1 MSMKNLLFLS
11 SLILLSGVF
20 SHVNANSG
28 SKKWLSLF
36 DGKTLNGWK
45 VLNGTAEYKV
55 ENGEI
60 VGISKTGSPNTFLAT
75 EKNYSDFILEYEMKM
90 ESGLNSGVQIRSN
103 SIKDYKN
110 GRVHGY
116 QVECDDSERRWSGGI
131 YDEARRGWL
140 YSLEYNQSAKSA
152 FKNGEWNK
160 YRVEAIGNSIRTW
173 INGQPVANL
182 VDDLTAEGFIG
193 LQVHSIGNNKENE
206 GKTICWRNIRIM
218 TNNLESARMKMPE
231 DVREVS
237 YLTNTLTEKEKQNGW
252 QLLWDG
258 KTTNGWKSARSEA
271 FPDRGW
277 HVADGTLVVE
287 SADGA
292 ESGNGGDIITEKL
305 YKNFVLEVDFYL
317 TEGANSGI
325 KYFVQGNLNKGEGS
339 AIGCEFQILDDK
351 NHPDAKLGVLGNRT
365 LASLYDLIPANGKF
379 FNPNL
384 QTKRFNGINSWN
396 RARIEV
402 TGNHVAHYLNG
413 TKVVEYER
421 NTQEW
426 QALVNYSKYQKWENF
441 GNFEEGHILLQDHG
455 NEVRFKNIK
464 IKELN

>member
-1 MSMKNLLFLS
+1 MKNLLFLS

-271 FPDRGW
+271 FPNRGW

-292 ESGNGGDIITEKL
+292 ESGNGGDIITEKR

-402 TGNHVAHYLNG
+402 TGNHVTHYLNG

>member
-1 MSMKNLLFLS
+1 MKNLLFLS

-206 GKTICWRNIRIM
+206 GKTICWRNIRIL
-218 TNNLESARMKMPE
+218 TKNRESARMKMPE

-258 KTTNGWKSARSEA
+258 RTTNGWQSARSEV
-271 FPDRGW
+271 FPNRGW

-292 ESGNGGDIITEKL
+292 ESGNGGDIITEKR

>member
-1 MSMKNLLFLS
+1 MKRLTKFTIL
-11 SLILLSGVF
+11 LILAGFFVSAKADKE
-20 SHVNANSG
+20 NN
-28 SKKWLSLF
+28 WISLF
-36 DGKTLNGWK
+36 DGKSLKGWK

-55 ENGEI
+55 ENDEI
-60 VGISKTGSPNTFLAT
+60 IGTSKTGTPNTFLVT
-75 EKNYSDFILEYEMKM
+75 EKNYGDFILEYEMKM

-103 SIKDYKN
+103 SFKEYNN

-140 YSLEYNQSAKSA
+140 YSLEYNQPAKKA
-152 FKNGEWNK
+152 FKNGAWNK
-160 YRVEAIGNSIRTW
+160 YRVEAIGNSIRIW
-173 INGQPVANL
+173 LNGQPVSNL

-206 GKTICWRNIRIM
+206 GKTIRWKNIRIM
-218 TNNLESARMKMPE
+218 TDNLESARMNMPD

-237 YLTNTLTEKEKQNGW
+237 YLTNTLTEKEKKTGW
-252 QLLWDG
+252 KLLWDG
-258 KTTNGWKSARSEA
+258 KTTNGWKSARSET
-271 FPDRGW
+271 FPNRGW
-277 HVADGTLVVE
+277 HIEDGTLVVE

-384 QTKRFNGINSWN
+384 QVKRFNGINSWN

-402 TGNHVAHYLNG
+402 NGNHVTHYLNG

-455 NEVRFKNIK
+455 NEVHFKNIK

>member
-1 MSMKNLLFLS
+1 MKNLLFLS

-271 FPDRGW
+271 FPNRGW

-292 ESGNGGDIITEKL
+292 ESGNGGDIITEKR

>member
-1 MSMKNLLFLS
+1 MKNLLFLS

-271 FPDRGW
+271 FPNRGW
-277 HVADGTLVVE
+277 HVADRTLVVE

-292 ESGNGGDIITEKL
+292 ESGNGGDIITEKR

-384 QTKRFNGINSWN
+384 QTKRFNGVNSWN

>member
-1 MSMKNLLFLS
+1 MKNLLFLS
-11 SLILLSGVF
+11 SLILLSGAF
-20 SHVNANSG
+20 FNVNANSG

-75 EKNYSDFILEYEMKM
+75 ERNYSDFILEYEMKM

-218 TNNLESARMKMPE
+218 TDNLESARMKMPE

-237 YLTNTLTEKEKQNGW
+237 YLTNILTEKEKQNGW

-271 FPDRGW
+271 FPNRGW

-292 ESGNGGDIITEKL
+292 ESGNGGDIITEKR

-464 IKELN
+464 IKELNQ

>member
-1 MSMKNLLFLS
+1 MKNLLFLS

-103 SIKDYKN
+103 SINDYKN

-206 GKTICWRNIRIM
+206 GKTICWRNIRIV
-218 TNNLESARMKMPE
+218 TKNLESARMKMPE

-258 KTTNGWKSARSEA
+258 KTTNGWQSARSEA
-271 FPDRGW
+271 FPNRGW

>member
-1 MSMKNLLFLS
+1 MKQLTKFTTLLILAGFLVSAKADKENNWTNLFNGKNL
-11 SLILLSGVF
+11 
-20 SHVNANSG
+20 
-28 SKKWLSLF
+28 K
-36 DGKTLNGWK
+36 GWK

-60 VGISKTGSPNTFLAT
+60 IGTSKTGTPNTFLAT
-75 EKNYSDFILEYEMKM
+75 EKNYGDFILEYEMKM

-103 SIKDYKN
+103 SLKDYKD

-116 QVECDDSERRWSGGI
+116 QVECDDSERKWSGGI

-140 YSLEYNQSAKSA
+140 YSLEYNQPAKGA

-193 LQVHSIGNNKENE
+193 LQVHSIGNNEKHE
-206 GKTICWRNIRIM
+206 GKTIRWKNIRIM
-218 TNNLESARMKMPE
+218 TENLESARMKMPD

-237 YLTNTLTEKEKQNGW
+237 YLTNTLTENEKNDGW
-252 QLLWDG
+252 KLLWDG
-258 KTTNGWKSARSEA
+258 KTTKGWKGAKAES
-271 FPDRGW
+271 FPAKGW
-277 HVADGTLVVE
+277 RIEDGTLVVE
-287 SADGA
+287 KADGA
-292 ESGNGGDIITEKL
+292 ESGNGGDIITEKR
-305 YKNFVLEVDFYL
+305 YKNFVLEVDFNM

-325 KYFVQGNLNKGEGS
+325 KYFVQADLNKGEGS

-351 NHPDAKLGVLGNRT
+351 NHPDAKNGLQGNRT

-379 FNPNL
+379 FNPFL
-384 QTKRFNGINSWN
+384 QVKRFNGVNSWN

-402 TGNHVAHYLNG
+402 NGNHVAHYLNG
-413 TKVVEYER
+413 SKVVEYER

-441 GNFEEGHILLQDHG
+441 GNFEDGHILLQDHG
-455 NEVRFKNIK
+455 DEVRFKNIK